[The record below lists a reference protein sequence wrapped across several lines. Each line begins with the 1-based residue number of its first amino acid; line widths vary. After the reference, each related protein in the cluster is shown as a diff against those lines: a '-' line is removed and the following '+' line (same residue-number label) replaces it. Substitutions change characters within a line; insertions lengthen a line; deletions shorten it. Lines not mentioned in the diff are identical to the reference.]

1 MLKNLIF
8 HKAFKV
14 APLKSLIN
22 CISLVFLIIFKKKI
36 YFPFYIK
43 NKKIYGKF
51 DYLSKG
57 YGGRGIFI
65 FRENYEKLLK
75 FSYKFIKNG
84 DEVLDCGANQGV
96 FSLVFAVLNKKG
108 RTLIVEPIKKYNE
121 IIIHNLKLNRC
132 RNYKIINDVIA
143 DKNKYYYLDISHQ
156 NVSASIIKK
165 FGKKKLKV
173 KGSTIDSISKRE
185 NLKKLSFI
193 KLDLE
198 GAEYLA
204 LKGAKKTIE
213 KFKPV
218 ISIETNKKNFKN
230 IKIPKNFK
238 KFEIDDYGKLK
249 EVKNIVKF
257 YDNLILIHKDKLYKF
272 KYDIKA
278 TKPQTLNPC

>member
-8 HKAFKV
+8 HKAFKL
-14 APLKSLIN
+14 APLKSILNCLTLI
-22 CISLVFLIIFKKKI
+22 FLIIFKKKI
-36 YFPFYIK
+36 YFPFYIN

-84 DEVLDCGANQGV
+84 DDVLDCGANQGV
-96 FSLVFAVLNKKG
+96 FSLVFAVLNKRG
-108 RTLIVEPIKKYNE
+108 RTLVIEPITYYNK
-121 IIIHNLKLNRC
+121 IINRNLKFNKC
-132 RNYKIINDVIA
+132 RNYKIINKVIA
-143 DKNKYYYLDISHQ
+143 DKNKHYYLDVSHQ
-156 NVSASIIKK
+156 NVSASIIKN
-165 FGKKKLKV
+165 FGQKKLKV
-173 KGSTIDSISKRE
+173 KGTTIDTISKRE
-185 NLKKLSFI
+185 KLKKLSFI

-213 KFKPV
+213 RFKPV

-230 IKIPKNFK
+230 IILPKNFK
-238 KFEIDDYGKLK
+238 KFEIDNYGKLK
-249 EVKNIVKF
+249 EVKNVMKF
-257 YDNLILIHKDKLYKF
+257 YDNLILIHKNKLHKF
-272 KYDIKA
+272 KNNIEVS
-278 TKPQTLNPC
+278 

>member
-1 MLKNLIF
+1 MFKNLIF
-8 HKAFKV
+8 HKAFKL
-14 APLKSLIN
+14 APLKSILNCLTLI
-22 CISLVFLIIFKKKI
+22 FLIIFKKKI
-36 YFPFYIK
+36 YFPFYIN

-84 DEVLDCGANQGV
+84 DDVLDCGANQGV
-96 FSLVFAVLNKKG
+96 FSLVFAVLNKRG
-108 RTLIVEPIKKYNE
+108 RTLIIEPITYYNK
-121 IIIHNLKLNRC
+121 IINQNLKFNKC
-132 RNYKIINDVIA
+132 RNYKIINKVIA
-143 DKNKYYYLDISHQ
+143 DKNKHYYLDVSHQ
-156 NVSASIIKK
+156 NVSASIIKN
-165 FGKKKLKV
+165 FGQKKLKV
-173 KGSTIDSISKRE
+173 KGTTIDTISKKE
-185 NLKKLSFI
+185 KLKKLSFI

-230 IKIPKNFK
+230 IILPKNFK
-238 KFEIDDYGKLK
+238 KFEIDNFGKLK
-249 EVKNIVKF
+249 EVKNVMKF
-257 YDNLILIHKDKLYKF
+257 YDNLILIHKNKLHKF
-272 KYDIKA
+272 KNNIEVS
-278 TKPQTLNPC
+278 

>member
-14 APLKSLIN
+14 APLKSILNCLTLI
-22 CISLVFLIIFKKKI
+22 LLIIFKKKI
-36 YFPFYIK
+36 YFPFYIN

-84 DEVLDCGANQGV
+84 DDVLDCGANQGV
-96 FSLVFAVLNKKG
+96 FSLVFAVLNKRG
-108 RTLIVEPIKKYNE
+108 RTLVIEPIKYYNK
-121 IIIHNLKLNRC
+121 IINRNLKFNKC
-132 RNYKIINDVIA
+132 GNYKIINKVIA
-143 DKNKYYYLDISHQ
+143 DKNKHYYLDVSHQ
-156 NVSASIIKK
+156 NVSASIIKN
-165 FGKKKLKV
+165 FGQKKLKV
-173 KGSTIDSISKRE
+173 KGTTIDTISKRE
-185 NLKKLSFI
+185 KLKKLSFI

-213 KFKPV
+213 RFKPV

-230 IKIPKNFK
+230 IILPKNFK

-249 EVKNIVKF
+249 EVKNVMKF
-257 YDNLILIHKDKLYKF
+257 YDNLILIHKNKLPKF
-272 KYDIKA
+272 KNNIEVS
-278 TKPQTLNPC
+278 

>member
-14 APLKSLIN
+14 APLKSILNCLTLI
-22 CISLVFLIIFKKKI
+22 FLIIFKKKI
-36 YFPFYIK
+36 YFPFYIN

-84 DEVLDCGANQGV
+84 DDVLDCGANQGV
-96 FSLVFAVLNKKG
+96 FSLAFAVLNMKG
-108 RTLIVEPIKKYNE
+108 RTLVIEPIKYYNK
-121 IIIHNLKLNRC
+121 IINLNLKFNKC
-132 RNYKIINDVIA
+132 RNYKIINKVIA
-143 DKNKYYYLDISHQ
+143 DKNKHYYLDVSHQ
-156 NVSASIIKK
+156 NVSASIIKN
-165 FGKKKLKV
+165 FGQKKLKV
-173 KGSTIDSISKRE
+173 KGTTIDTVSKRE
-185 NLKKLSFI
+185 KLKKLSFI

-213 KFKPV
+213 RFKPV
-218 ISIETNKKNFKN
+218 ISIETNKKNFK
-230 IKIPKNFK
+230 KIILPKNYK

-249 EVKNIVKF
+249 EVKNVMKF
-257 YDNLILIHKDKLYKF
+257 YDNLILIHKNKLHKF
-272 KYDIKA
+272 KNNIEVS
-278 TKPQTLNPC
+278 